1 MRAPGD
7 NFGVRQS
14 ADIQIEI
21 ADIYT
26 DAKVL
31 KSASEAAGEVL
42 DKDPELELE
51 ENRYLAEKVSE
62 YTVKCLEKLN
72 I

>member
-1 MRAPGD
+1 M
-7 NFGVRQS
+7 RQS
-14 ADIQIEI
+14 GEFDFGI

-31 KSASEAAGEVL
+31 KSASEAASQV
-42 DKDPELELE
+42 LE
-51 ENRYLAEKVSE
+51 EDPLLEVPENMYLAKKVSE
-62 YTVKCLEKLN
+62 YTVKCLERLN